1 MRICMKKY
9 AETFLICFLLL
20 TVLALIGCEGKQ
32 GKLIVDAKPIDSEY
46 VVIYN
51 EYDFELP
58 FIASLQAIGCHIQWT
73 DEKSAIVTWEG
84 QDYALNISEEEKY
97 FAKVGDNTVN
107 YLLPAPGSKNY
118 YFKSIEKEAIIDD
131 GTFDLIMHMMEIEAN
146 IYADCSSMTAYVEIL
161 HTAEEE

>member
-1 MRICMKKY
+1 MRIGMKKY
-9 AETFLICFLLL
+9 AKSFLICFLLL

-46 VVIYN
+46 VVIYSEN
-51 EYDFELP
+51 EFELP
-58 FIASLQAIGCHIQWT
+58 LVASLRSIGCHIQWT

-84 QDYALNISEEEKY
+84 QDYALNISEEEKS
-97 FAKVGDNTVN
+97 FAKIGDNTVN

-118 YFKSIEKEAIIDD
+118 YFKSIEKDIIIDD

-146 IYADCSSMTAYVEIL
+146 IYADCNSMTAYVEIL